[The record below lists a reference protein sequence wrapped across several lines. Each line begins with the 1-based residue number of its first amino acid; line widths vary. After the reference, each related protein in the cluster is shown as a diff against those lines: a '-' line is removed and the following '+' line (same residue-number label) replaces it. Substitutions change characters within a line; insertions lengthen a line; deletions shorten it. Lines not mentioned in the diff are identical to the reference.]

1 MNTTTISGRLG
12 KTPELKTGDSGN
24 QFTNFSVAV
33 KDRFGKEPVTT
44 WYNVVAWAKLAEHV
58 CKYFKV
64 GDTIEI
70 TGRMQSRKFVKDNVE
85 RELWQ
90 LIAERVDFPQASKP
104 REASD
109 NNGNETPE
117 VDGNK
122 VDVPVSVSGDLP
134 F

>member
-12 KTPELKTGDSGN
+12 KTPEIKTGDSGN
-24 QFTNFSVAV
+24 SFTNFSVAV

-44 WYNVVAWAKLAEHV
+44 WYNIVAWNKLAEHIV
-58 CKYFKV
+58 KYFHV

-85 RELWQ
+85 REMWQ
-90 LIAERVDFPQASKP
+90 LIAERVDFPQATKP
-104 REASD
+104 KEHTED
-109 NNGNETPE
+109 GEVNGNS
-117 VDGNK
+117 